1 MLHIGEMLPRAGCD
15 QKLAFAGKSSLETN
29 INMKKQSKTN
39 WDRIDSLKDG
49 EIDYSDNPRLDA
61 DFFARAVRWP
71 GNKELISLRLDPDV
85 LAFLRSQG
93 KRYQTTINTLLRNYM
108 EAQTAFTNSPKNDSA
123 KRQAPERPRKKK
135 TN

>member
-39 WDRIDSLKDG
+39 WDRIDSLKDS
-49 EIDYSDNPRLDA
+49 EIDYSDNPKLDA

-71 GNKELISLRLDPDV
+71 D
-85 LAFLRSQG
+85 
-93 KRYQTTINTLLRNYM
+93 
-108 EAQTAFTNSPKNDSA
+108 NSTKNDSTG
-123 KRQAPERPRKKK
+123 RQTAQRPRKKRER
-135 TN
+135 